1 MYELAWRIDAVR
13 VILNTQVAVALVF
26 SLLLVL
32 WLWRRE
38 LAAGATVL
46 VQPHNRVLVE
56 MAAHVWYG
64 VRCRHRACT

>member
-26 SLLLVL
+26 SLVLVL

-38 LAAGATVL
+38 LAAGAS
-46 VQPHNRVLVE
+46 VLVE
-56 MAAHVWYG
+56 PEQSLKEGLNIALIEP
-64 VRCRHRACT
+64 C